1 MDYKKQILEKIEA
14 NTEVVGIIGLGY
26 VGLPLAV
33 NFAEAGV
40 KTLGF
45 DKNPQKVDS
54 INHGQN
60 YIGDIRDAKLKE
72 VVDNVALSATT
83 DFSRMVECDALLICV
98 PTPLDRFRK
107 PDMSYIESACIE
119 IGKNMKPGT
128 FISLESTT
136 YPTTTEDFM
145 LPIIEGASRE
155 NKHLDVNRN
164 KVEPEQHDQPD
175 PSFLTTSNYPD
186 ANVDSFEEQEQ
197 KSVWLSGQQGQ
208 QEQQSGVH
216 PEPQSSATL
225 TFQPSTLNTFRHGTD
240 FWLAYSPERV
250 DPGNKQFH
258 TRNTPKVLGAM
269 TPDGLEIGEALYKKA
284 IDQIYPV
291 SSPRVAEMV
300 KILENTYRLVNISLI
315 NELALLAGKMDI
327 NIWEVIEAAK
337 TKPFGFQAFYPGP
350 GIGGHCIPLDPF
362 YLEHIAKRY
371 NFDLSMIHAAGHIN
385 MRMPHYMYIKI
396 ATALNRHKKAVNG
409 STVLFLGVAY
419 KPNINDERE
428 SPALE
433 IMEIVAYK
441 GGNVQ
446 YHDPFIPHVQ
456 THYNESPDN
465 QKILY
470 SIDLTAEALAR
481 ADVVVLTT
489 NHSAFDVKF
498 IQEHANMIVDLRN
511 MIKEGGEK
519 VYKL

>member
-1 MDYKKQILEKIEA
+1 MTTAQQLLKKIED

-33 NFAEAGV
+33 SFAEAGV

-45 DKNPQKVDS
+45 DKNPAKVEK
-54 INHGQN
+54 INHGDN
-60 YIGDIRDAKLKE
+60 YIQDIRDAVLRE
-72 VVDNVALSATT
+72 VVDKVAFSATT
-83 DFSRMVECDALLICV
+83 DFSRMAECDALIIAV
-98 PTPLDRFRK
+98 PTPLDRFKK
-107 PDMSYIESACIE
+107 PDMRYIESACTD
-119 IGKNMKPGT
+119 IGRYMKPGT
-128 FISLESTT
+128 FICLESTT

-145 LPIIEGASRE
+145 LPIIGENLKINPHFNDISAS
-155 NKHLDVNRN
+155 
-164 KVEPEQHDQPD
+164 
-175 PSFLTTSNYPD
+175 
-186 ANVDSFEEQEQ
+186 DSE
-197 KSVWLSGQQGQ
+197 
-208 QEQQSGVH
+208 
-216 PEPQSSATL
+216 ATPKNIAPR
-225 TFQPSTLNTFRHGTD
+225 FF
-240 FWLAYSPERV
+240 LAYSPERV
-250 DPGNKQFH
+250 DPGNPSFH

-269 TPDGLEIGEALYKKA
+269 TPEGLEIGTKLYSKA
-284 IDQIYPV
+284 IDTIHPV

-300 KILENTYRLVNISLI
+300 KILENTYRLINISLI

-362 YLEHIAKRY
+362 YLEHIAKKY
-371 NFDLSMIHAAGHIN
+371 NFDLSMIHTAGHIN

-433 IMEIVAYK
+433 IMDITAHK

-446 YHDPFIPHVQ
+446 YHDPHIPVVQ
-456 THYNESPDN
+456 THHGASL
-465 QKILY
+465 K
-470 SIDLTAEALAR
+470 SIPLTAEALAK

-489 NHSAFDVKF
+489 NHSAFDVDF
-498 IQEHANMIVDLRN
+498 IQEHSQMIVDMRN
-511 MIKEGGEK
+511 MIKEAGDK